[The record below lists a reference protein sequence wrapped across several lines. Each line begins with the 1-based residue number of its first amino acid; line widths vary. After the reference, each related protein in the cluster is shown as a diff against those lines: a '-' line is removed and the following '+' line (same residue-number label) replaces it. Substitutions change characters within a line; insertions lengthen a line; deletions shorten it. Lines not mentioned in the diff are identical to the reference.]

1 VVDKLTQSII
11 SNLLQWGADLVGI
24 APIDR
29 FRNAPAG
36 HHPSEFMPACKSTI
50 SVSMHI
56 HQGVADVWG
65 NYDQPNKTNTPYLF
79 YGYGLTNLEMAG
91 MANRIAKTLE
101 YRGYKSLCFL
111 PTWITSMAKYMDE
124 TKTTRKLKAEISHRH
139 AAVAAGLGV
148 LGLNGLVLT
157 PEFGSMQRLVT
168 VLTSAE
174 LEPTPLYH
182 GPELCRPELC
192 GMKCVRLCPAKAFS
206 EEERQ
211 SCAIG
216 DRTFTYSTHDNIRC
230 SYAIHGM
237 IKGDGARSEIA
248 IPEGPGDIS
257 RLAQELRGKNIHPF
271 DRAMLNNCFGIIC
284 GDFCGKCLHQCPAKE
299 LSRKDLEDYDFSAR
313 HSVLNPLHFPSSPK
327 TGNL

>member
-1 VVDKLTQSII
+1 MDQLTQSII
-11 SNLLQWGADLVGI
+11 AKLFDWGADLVGI
-24 APIDR
+24 APVDR
-29 FRNAPAG
+29 FENAPAG
-36 HHPSEFMPACKSTI
+36 HRPSEFMPACKSVI

-65 NYDQPNKTNTPYLF
+65 NYDQPDKTNTPYLF
-79 YGYGLTNLEMAG
+79 YGYGLTNLEMAR
-91 MANRIAKTLE
+91 MANRVAKGLE

-148 LGLNGLVLT
+148 LGLSGLLLT
-157 PEFGSMQRLVT
+157 PEFGPMQRLVT

-174 LEPTPLYH
+174 LEPTPLYR

-206 EEERQ
+206 ETDRQ
-211 SCAIG
+211 SCTIG
-216 DRTFTYSTHDNIRC
+216 DRMFSYSTHDNIRC

-248 IPEGPGDIS
+248 IPEGPGNIS
-257 RLAQELRGKNIHPF
+257 HLAQELRGKNIHPF

-299 LSRKDLEDYDFSAR
+299 LSRKDLEIYDFSPR
-313 HSVLNPLHFPSSPK
+313 HSILN
-327 TGNL
+327 TGLY